1 MCVQAWIVYLNNIK
15 SAVDNCVHIKHWSNL
30 LYLLQIPDKSMNGN
44 GRRESNA
51 LQVDVDDDYVSNYS
65 NIQVVS
71 TFSFCIN
78 NHRWEIQRFCTY

>member
-1 MCVQAWIVYLNNIK
+1 
-15 SAVDNCVHIKHWSNL
+15 
-30 LYLLQIPDKSMNGN
+30 MNGN

-71 TFSFCIN
+71 TDFFFGFVSLLMNRQLKDFVLIRDIVSN
-78 NHRWEIQRFCTY
+78 GV

>member
-1 MCVQAWIVYLNNIK
+1 
-15 SAVDNCVHIKHWSNL
+15 
-30 LYLLQIPDKSMNGN
+30 MNGN

-71 TFSFCIN
+71 TDFFFGFVSILMNRQLKDFVLNRDIVSN
-78 NHRWEIQRFCTY
+78 GV

>member
-1 MCVQAWIVYLNNIK
+1 
-15 SAVDNCVHIKHWSNL
+15 
-30 LYLLQIPDKSMNGN
+30 MNGN

-71 TFSFCIN
+71 TDFFGFVSIMIN
-78 NHRWEIQRFCTY
+78 RQFCTC

>member
-1 MCVQAWIVYLNNIK
+1 
-15 SAVDNCVHIKHWSNL
+15 
-30 LYLLQIPDKSMNGN
+30 MNGN

-71 TFSFCIN
+71 TDFFGFVTILMNRQLKDFVLIRDIVSN
-78 NHRWEIQRFCTY
+78 GV

>member
-1 MCVQAWIVYLNNIK
+1 
-15 SAVDNCVHIKHWSNL
+15 
-30 LYLLQIPDKSMNGN
+30 MNGN

-71 TFSFCIN
+71 TDFFFGFVSILMNRQLKDFVLIRDIVSN
-78 NHRWEIQRFCTY
+78 GV